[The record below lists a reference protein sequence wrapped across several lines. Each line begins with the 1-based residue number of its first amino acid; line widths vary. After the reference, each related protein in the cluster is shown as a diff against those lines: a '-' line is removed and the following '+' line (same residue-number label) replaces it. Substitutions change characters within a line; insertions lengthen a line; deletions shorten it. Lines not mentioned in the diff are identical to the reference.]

1 MKASTRIAAAVK
13 LARAAYCDYSR
24 IVLGQ
29 DVRYRTPCVRWD
41 RRHGWIIDQRR
52 YPGQTATQLI
62 DHFDTLQR
70 DYHQSI
76 IDHFQKPKPT
86 LDDELDAASDKD
98 VANSAT

>member
-1 MKASTRIAAAVK
+1 MKASTKIAIAVK

-29 DVRYRTPCVRWD
+29 DVRYRSPVVRWD
-41 RRHGWIIDQRR
+41 RRYGWIIDQRR
-52 YPGQTATQLI
+52 YPNQTAVQII
-62 DHFDTLQR
+62 DYFDGLQR

-86 LDDELDAASDKD
+86 LDDDLTAASDKD